1 MPTVSPWPAAPTPT
15 DFSRW
20 VDAHL
25 EGFLAASLDQALEE
39 APDNLSE
46 AIRYS
51 LLAPGK
57 RIRPRLALACGA
69 LLELPPTAA
78 LAAGCAIEMV
88 HCFTLIH
95 DDLPCMDDDD
105 FRRGRPSNHK
115 AFGEGLALL
124 AGDALIALRRLSW
137 ASGPRGVIGGQAMEP
152 LLTQQPTLEGL
163 ERMFAL
169 KTGALFSTSLLLPLD
184 LAGMDEDGRE
194 GVAISNFARELGY
207 AFQVADDLEDAEVPG
222 STEHEKPHS
231 IVYHLSASEAA
242 RRAHSRLSQA
252 TDDLRTLWGPRATLL
267 VGIGGEVLTKL
278 DVRA

>member
-1 MPTVSPWPAAPTPT
+1 
-15 DFSRW
+15 
-20 VDAHL
+20 
-25 EGFLAASLDQALEE
+25 
-39 APDNLSE
+39 
-46 AIRYS
+46 
-51 LLAPGK
+51 
-57 RIRPRLALACGA
+57 
-69 LLELPPTAA
+69 
-78 LAAGCAIEMV
+78 
-88 HCFTLIH
+88 
-95 DDLPCMDDDD
+95 
-105 FRRGRPSNHK
+105 
-115 AFGEGLALL
+115 
-124 AGDALIALRRLSW
+124 
-137 ASGPRGVIGGQAMEP
+137 MEP